1 MIKMLGF
8 LMVGFLGFINHTE
21 VVLEELRANYAKLSN
36 DKELCANVIV
46 ELDHIK
52 NISAIYLGY
61 LGGAQTINSKHV
73 SNPLNKLKTFN
84 KGKKNIEEAIRIE
97 PENLELRFIRLSVQK
112 NAPSFLNYYSK
123 VEEDTQILS
132 ENRHKIS
139 SINLRRNIEKILNE

>member
-8 LMVGFLGFINHTE
+8 LMVGFIGFINQTD
-21 VVLEELRANYAKLSN
+21 VVLEELRGNYAKLSN
-36 DKELCANVIV
+36 DKELFANVIV

-97 PENLELRFIRLSVQK
+97 PENLELRFIRLLVQK
-112 NAPSFLNYYSK
+112 NTPSFLNYYSK

>member
-8 LMVGFLGFINHTE
+8 LMVGFIGFINQTD
-21 VVLEELRANYAKLSN
+21 VVLEELRGNYAKLSN

-97 PENLELRFIRLSVQK
+97 PENLELRFIRLLVQK
-112 NAPSFLNYYSK
+112 NTPSFLNYYSK